1 VIPFRSLRTRL
12 TVVFVALFV
21 VAMAVVGA
29 AVTAAIGNGA
39 RSLVRD
45 ELAATGAVYEA
56 IWKSRTDQLRQGA
69 GVLAQDFGFRDAVA
83 TADEATV
90 KSALDNLRARQGV
103 DGALMMA
110 TDGYV
115 TAVGAPLDDAAADSL
130 WTGLNAGS
138 EAGVLTAAGRPFQA
152 VAAPIMA
159 PTLIGWVIFVDRLDQ
174 AEMTGLEGL
183 SAIPLTASVVS
194 REDGVWRDGGG
205 AALPASVANAV
216 AASLA
221 EADARPVTHDS
232 PDGDSMTLARSLPS
246 FDARRPAAL
255 TLTYPLK
262 LALAPYGDLFF
273 WLAMIGAAS
282 AALLG
287 CGAWALSRSV
297 TRPIAELDQ
306 AVHALERGEHA
317 LVPITSQDEIG
328 RLAAGF
334 NAMVGGL
341 KDREA
346 RLTHLA
352 LHDQETGLPN
362 RRMMERQIARTP
374 DARVLLV
381 GVDRYEVVRNAIGH
395 DAMSQMIQI
404 LGMRL
409 SALAAGETISR
420 VGVDALGLVIEGS
433 DAGRLRMTAERLLQ
447 AAREPVVVNG
457 APIDVALTIGAAD
470 RGGPGAQ
477 IDSAIDRAAV
487 AVDQARAARRAWML
501 FDEMAY
507 GDPGGN
513 LSLISE
519 LMTALNQGQVTLA
532 YQPKHDYRARR
543 ITGVE
548 ALMRWTHPR
557 RGFVPPDLFIGMA
570 EETGHIRALTEW
582 AVRRALADQRALAEA
597 GHQVT
602 MSVNLSGRLLSDESF
617 VDVVLDATRGAAGR
631 LCLEITE
638 TAVMHDSEAALRM
651 ISRFADAGV
660 SVSLDDYGSGLSSL
674 AYLKRIQAD
683 ELKIDK
689 AFVMGLDQS
698 SRDAL
703 LVKSTIDLAH
713 GLGMKVTAEGVETE
727 TALALLSGMGCDM
740 AQGYF
745 IGRPMP
751 LNDLIARLQG
761 DVGTNGGSASAVA

>member
-1 VIPFRSLRTRL
+1 VIRFRSLRTRL
-12 TVVFVALFV
+12 TVVFVALFIG
-21 VAMAVVGA
+21 AMAVVGA

-39 RSLVRD
+39 RSMVRD

-69 GVLAQDFGFRDAVA
+69 GVLAHDFGFREAVA

-103 DGALMMA
+103 DGALLMA

-115 TAVGAPLDDAAADSL
+115 TAAGAPLDDAAADSL
-130 WTGLNAGS
+130 WTGLNAGT
-138 EAGVLTAAGRPFQA
+138 EAGVLTASGRPFQA

-174 AEMTGLEGL
+174 AEMTGLQDL

-194 REDGVWRDGGG
+194 REDGVWRDGAGV
-205 AALPASVANAV
+205 ALPASVANAV
-216 AASLA
+216 TGSLA
-221 EADARPVTHDS
+221 EGDAGPVTHDA
-232 PDGDSMTLARSLPS
+232 PAGDSMTLARSLPS

-255 TLTYPLK
+255 ALTYPLG

-297 TRPIAELDQ
+297 TRPISDLDQ
-306 AVHALERGEHA
+306 AVHALERGEHT
-317 LVPITSQDEIG
+317 LVPVTSNDEIG

-362 RRMMERQIARTP
+362 RRMLERQVARTP
-374 DARVLLV
+374 EAHVLLV

-395 DAMSQMIQI
+395 DAMSQMIQV
-404 LGMRL
+404 LGMRM

-420 VGVDALGLVIEGS
+420 VGVDALGLVLAGS
-433 DAGRLRMTAERLLQ
+433 DAGRIQMTVERLLD
-447 AAREPVVVNG
+447 AAGTPVVVNG
-457 APIDVALTIGAAD
+457 APIDVALTIGVAD
-470 RGGPGAQ
+470 RGGPGAH

-487 AVDQARAARRAWML
+487 AVDQARAARRPWIL
-501 FDEMAY
+501 FDEDAY

-519 LMTALNQGQVTLA
+519 LMTALNQGQVALA

-582 AVRRALADQRALAEA
+582 AVRQALADQRALAEA
-597 GHQVT
+597 GHEVT

-651 ISRFADAGV
+651 ISRFAEAGV

-761 DVGTNGGSASAVA
+761 ETDTNGGSASAVA

>member
-1 VIPFRSLRTRL
+1 MIRFRSLRTRL
-12 TVVFVALFV
+12 TVAFVTLFV
-21 VAMAVVGA
+21 FAMSVVGM
-29 AVTAAIGNGA
+29 AVTAAVGNGA
-39 RSLVRD
+39 RSMVRD

-56 IWKSRTDQLRQGA
+56 IWQTRTDQLRQGA
-69 GVLAQDFGFRDAVA
+69 GVLAQDFGFREAVA

-115 TAVGAPLDDAAADSL
+115 TAAGAPLDEAAADSL
-130 WTGLNAGS
+130 WSGLNAGTES
-138 EAGVLTAAGRPFQA
+138 GVLTASGQPFQA

-174 AEMTGLEGL
+174 SEMTRLQDL
-183 SAIPLTASVVS
+183 SAIPLTAAVVS
-194 REDGVWRDGGG
+194 REGEVWRDASG
-205 AALPASVANAV
+205 ADLPEATAKAV
-216 AASLA
+216 TDGLAQEKRRPIPHDATQGESL
-221 EADARPVTHDS
+221 
-232 PDGDSMTLARSLPS
+232 TLAQPLPS
-246 FDARRPAAL
+246 FDERRPAVL

-262 LALAPYGDLFF
+262 LALRPYGDLFF
-273 WLAMIGAAS
+273 WLAIIGIAS
-282 AALLG
+282 AVLLG

-297 TRPIAELDQ
+297 TRPISDLDR

-317 LVPITSQDEIG
+317 VAPVTSGDEIG

-334 NAMVGGL
+334 NAMVKGL

-346 RLTHLA
+346 RLTHMA

-362 RRMMERQIARTP
+362 RRLLERQVAGIRDP
-374 DARVLLV
+374 RVMLIGL
-381 GVDRYEVVRNAIGH
+381 DRYEVVRNAIGH
-395 DAMSQMIQI
+395 DAMSQLIQM
-404 LGMRL
+404 LGVRL
-409 SALAAGETISR
+409 SSLAEGRTIAR
-420 VGVDALGLVIEGS
+420 AGVDALGFVFEGT
-433 DAGRLRMTAERLLQ
+433 DLTGVEAAAVRLLE
-447 AAREPVVVNG
+447 AGATPVTVNG
-457 APIDVALTIGAAD
+457 APIDVALTVGIGD
-470 RGGPGAQ
+470 RGGPGAH
-477 IDSAIDRAAV
+477 IDSPIDRASV
-487 AVDQARAARRAWML
+487 ALDQARAARRPWAQ
-501 FDEMAY
+501 FDEAAY

-519 LMTALNQGQVTLA
+519 LMTALSQGQVTLA
-532 YQPKHDYRARR
+532 YQPKHDYRAQK

-548 ALMRWTHPR
+548 ALMRWTHPK

-582 AVRRALADQRALAEA
+582 AVQRALDDQRRLAEA
-597 GHQVT
+597 GHDVT

-617 VDVVLDATRGAAGR
+617 ADVVLAAKADAVGR

-638 TAVMHDSEAALRM
+638 TAVMQDSEAALRM

-674 AYLKRIQAD
+674 AYLKQIQAD

-727 TALALLSGMGCDM
+727 TALALLRGMGCDM

-751 LNDLIARLQG
+751 LKDLIAKLTG
-761 DVGTNGGSASAVA
+761 DAGTNGGKASAVA

>member
-1 VIPFRSLRTRL
+1 MIRFRSLRTRL
-12 TVVFVALFV
+12 TVVFVTLFAVAL
-21 VAMAVVGA
+21 AVVGV
-29 AVTAAIGNGA
+29 AVTMAVGNGA
-39 RSLVRD
+39 RTLVRN
-45 ELAATGAVYEA
+45 ELAATGQVYEA

-69 GVLAQDFGFRDAVA
+69 AVLARDFGFREAVA

-90 KSALDNLRARQGV
+90 RSALDNLRARQGV

-115 TAVGAPLDDAAADSL
+115 TSTGITLDDAAADAL
-130 WTGLNAGS
+130 WTGLNS
-138 EAGVLTAAGRPFQA
+138 ETEAGVLTAGGRPFQA
-152 VAAPIMA
+152 VAAPILA
-159 PTLIGWVIFVDRLDQ
+159 PTLIGWVVFVDRLDQ
-174 AEMTGLEGL
+174 AEMTRLQEL
-183 SAIPLTASVVS
+183 SAIPLTAAVLS
-194 REDGVWRDGGG
+194 RDGEVWRDGTGV
-205 AALPASVANAV
+205 AAERSTAGAV
-216 AASLA
+216 AESLK
-221 EADARPVTHDS
+221 ARDTAPVTHAS
-232 PDGDSMTLARSLPS
+232 PDGEMMTLARALPS
-246 FDARRPAAL
+246 FDAERPAAL
-255 TLTYPLK
+255 MLTYPLK
-262 LALAPYGDLFF
+262 LALQPYGGLFLI
-273 WLAMIGAAS
+273 LALIGVAA
-282 AALLG
+282 AALLAG
-287 CGAWALSRSV
+287 GAWALSRSV
-297 TRPIAELDQ
+297 TRPISDLDR

-317 LVPITSQDEIG
+317 EVPVTTDDEIG

-334 NAMVGGL
+334 NAMVEGL

-352 LHDQETGLPN
+352 LHDQETGLAN
-362 RRMMERQIARTP
+362 RRMLERETARTSRP
-374 DARVLLV
+374 LVIVV

-395 DAMSQMIQI
+395 DAMGQLIQV

-409 SALAAGETISR
+409 SALAGGSKIARIGADSLGL
-420 VGVDALGLVIEGS
+420 VMDGADVDALEPTVL
-433 DAGRLRMTAERLLQ
+433 RLLE
-447 AAREPVVVNG
+447 AGAEPVSVNG
-457 APIDVALTIGAAD
+457 AAVDVGLTIGVGD
-470 RGGPGAQ
+470 RGGAGAH
-477 IDSAIDRAAV
+477 IDSPIDRAAV
-487 AVDQARAARRAWML
+487 AVDQARAARKTWQR
-501 FDEMAY
+501 FDEAAY

-519 LMTALNQGQVTLA
+519 LMTALAQGQVTLA
-532 YQPKHDYRARR
+532 YQPKHDYRAQK

-582 AVRRALADQRALAEA
+582 AVRRALDDQRKLAEA

-617 VDVVLDATRGAAGR
+617 VDVVMAATRGASGR

-651 ISRFADAGV
+651 ISRFAEAGV

-674 AYLKRIQAD
+674 AYLKRIRAD

-727 TALALLSGMGCDM
+727 SALALLRGMGCDM

-745 IGRPMP
+745 IGRPVP
-751 LNDLIARLQG
+751 LADLIVKLDA
-761 DVGTNGGSASAVA
+761 DAEPEDGTVSAVA